1 MYQFPTTLH
10 MSLVVV
16 SCINVC
22 VRSVF
27 SVRYRLNMY
36 VLLAESES
44 GPRRG

>member
-10 MSLVVV
+10 ISLVVV

-27 SVRYRLNMY
+27 SVMY
-36 VLLAESES
+36 VQVEFLCVI
-44 GPRRG
+44 GII

>member
-1 MYQFPTTLH
+1 MYQFPATLH

-22 VRSVF
+22 VLGVF
-27 SVRYRLNMY
+27 CVMCRPNIC
-36 VLLAESES
+36 VLLVEYES